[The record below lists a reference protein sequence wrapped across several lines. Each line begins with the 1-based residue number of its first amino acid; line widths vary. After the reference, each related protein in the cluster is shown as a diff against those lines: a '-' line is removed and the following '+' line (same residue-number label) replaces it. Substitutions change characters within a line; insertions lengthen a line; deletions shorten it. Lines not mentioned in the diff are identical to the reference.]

1 MHQDHEPKIILTR
14 PEPGLTKFLGQLAQE
29 IPSANVY
36 CEALQVIDFIPYQG
50 DLTRYSGF
58 VFTSSNG
65 VRAAKRWNLPTR
77 LGFGVGKVTTEL
89 ARSYCDPVY
98 DGGSDVEALIALIES
113 MMPDGPLLH
122 IRGRVSI
129 GNLAT
134 RLSEYGIE
142 THEAVGYEQNVC
154 APSDALIQLLQGGK
168 PMILPLFSPK
178 SAEILKTL
186 STNRE
191 HWHVVAMSQA
201 VAEIFCP
208 DEVMI
213 LETAK
218 NPNGAAMLEAVIDA
232 WHGYRC

>member
-1 MHQDHEPKIILTR
+1 
-14 PEPGLTKFLGQLAQE
+14 
-29 IPSANVY
+29 
-36 CEALQVIDFIPYQG
+36 
-50 DLTRYSGF
+50 
-58 VFTSSNG
+58 
-65 VRAAKRWNLPTR
+65 
-77 LGFGVGKVTTEL
+77 
-89 ARSYCDPVY
+89 
-98 DGGSDVEALIALIES
+98 

-154 APSDALIQLLQGGK
+154 APSDALIQLLQGRK

-178 SAEILKTL
+178 SAKILKTL

-201 VAEIFCP
+201 VAEIF
-208 DEVMI
+208 DANNVLKLDI
-213 LETAK
+213 AQQ
-218 NPNGAAMLEAVIDA
+218 PNGAAMLNCVVNA
-232 WHGYRC
+232 WRSYVV